1 MQTAQTHS
9 LFILHPFWCSTAGTV
24 SHTTLIFYAWLGH
37 GAGISDNFMQGK
49 RNEYMYVSGVYEY
62 GVRILKPA

>member
-1 MQTAQTHS
+1 M
-9 LFILHPFWCSTAGTV
+9 
-24 SHTTLIFYAWLGH
+24 SHTALIFYAWLLH